1 MLELWT
7 RITTAQPVP
16 SVAVVGLLGAVALGL
31 VLFAWPLVRMLVT
44 IVHEAGHAVVA
55 ALCGRRLSGIRL
67 HSDTSGLTVSR
78 GRPTGP
84 GMVATLLAGYLAPGV
99 VGLGAA
105 LALAG
110 GYAVA
115 LLWAWAVLLA
125 VMLLFIRNFYGLL
138 VMLVVLAGVAAASC
152 YLEPVHQSW
161 LGFLLT
167 WLLLL
172 SAPRPTVE
180 LARRPSA
187 GSDAGQLARITKVPA
202 QVWTLVFL
210 LGTLACL
217 VGGLAVLTPR
227 VFDLF

>member
-1 MLELWT
+1 M
-7 RITTAQPVP
+7 
-16 SVAVVGLLGAVALGL
+16 AVVGLLGAAALAL
-31 VLFAWPLVRMLVT
+31 VLFVWPLVRMLVT

-55 ALCGRRLSGIRL
+55 GLCGRRLSGIRL

-78 GRPTGP
+78 GRPNGP

-105 LALAG
+105 VALAA
-110 GYAVA
+110 GYAVG

-125 VMLLFIRNFYGLL
+125 LMLLFIRNFYGLL
-138 VMLVVLAGVAAASC
+138 VMVVVLGGIAAASWW
-152 YLEPVHQSW
+152 LEPVYQSW
-161 LGFLLT
+161 LGYLLT

-172 SAPRPTVE
+172 SAPRPPVE
-180 LARRPSA
+180 LARRPSRE
-187 GSDAGQLARITKVPA
+187 SDAGQLARITKVPA
-202 QVWTLVFL
+202 AVWTLVFL

>member
-1 MLELWT
+1 MLDLWT

-16 SVAVVGLLGAVALGL
+16 SPTVVAVLGAVAVAL
-31 VLFAWPLVRMLVT
+31 VLFGWPLVRMLAT
-44 IVHEAGHAVVA
+44 IVHEAGHAVA
-55 ALCGRRLSGIRL
+55 ATLTGRRLTGIKL
-67 HSDTSGLTVSR
+67 HSDTSGLTVSK

-99 VGLGAA
+99 VGLAAAVA
-105 LALAG
+105 LAAG
-110 GYAVA
+110 YSVG

-138 VMLVVLAGVAAASC
+138 VMLVVLAGIAAASW

-161 LGFLLT
+161 LAYLLT

-172 SAPRPTVE
+172 SAPRPTIE
-180 LARRPSA
+180 LARRPSRT
-187 GSDAGQLARITKVPA
+187 SDAGQLARITKVPA
-202 QVWTLVFL
+202 SAWTMVFL

-217 VGGLAVLTPR
+217 VLGVGVLVPR
-227 VFDLF
+227 VLDLF